1 MDENDAVRGIVQ
13 KVDFNGRHGPYAI
26 ATVDGLGS
34 VTFSLEKR
42 VWCGDGMPE
51 PGEVVM
57 LSKLRE
63 KRAGW
68 RAMVARYATPSDSPR
83 PTQSRSQQ
91 RSTKQ

>member
-1 MDENDAVRGIVQ
+1 MSVVDAVRGIVQ
-13 KVDFNGRHGPYAI
+13 RIDSDGKHGPYAI

-42 VWCGDGMPE
+42 VWDEEDKPE
-51 PGEVVM
+51 PGEVVV

-68 RAMVARYATPSDSPR
+68 RAMCARYTTPADDM
-83 PTQSRSQQ
+83 QND
-91 RSTKQ
+91 KLGN